1 MRANLTFSEI
11 LRRARAVFA
20 VTFHIVVAL
29 AVGMVVLNAG
39 VLAYA
44 PGLFWVSAV
53 YAVASGTY
61 LIILF
66 HHSALRPDQPDALPA
81 ADVAALFWPF
91 LWRSMVLGL
100 GAGVSVGIVVGLL
113 SLFGQTGLSIAA
125 LIVTPVI
132 FIIVGLFGSVF
143 PAILDSEDRRWRAA
157 FERAEARIWPIL
169 WMFIK
174 GPFFVALVVQVIV
187 MAATFAGLSIVMV
200 TPEGGVSVV
209 AAVLSFG
216 LAMAQ
221 HFISAMVVIILCHV
235 YQTDA
240 AR

>member
-1 MRANLTFSEI
+1 MTFSEI

-39 VLAYA
+39 ILAYA
-44 PGLFWVSAV
+44 PDLFWASAV

-66 HHSALRPDQPDALPA
+66 HHSALYPDQPDALSA

-91 LWRSMVLGL
+91 FWRSMVLGIC
-100 GAGVSVGIVVGLL
+100 AGVSAGIVVGLL
-113 SLFGQTGLSIAA
+113 SLFGQAGLSVAA
-125 LIVTPVI
+125 LIITPVI

-143 PAILDSEDRRWRAA
+143 PAIVDGGDRRWRAA
-157 FERAEARIWPIL
+157 FERAETRIWPIL

-174 GPFFVALVVQVIV
+174 GPFFVALLVQIIF
-187 MAATFAGLSIVMV
+187 MAAAFTGLSIVLV

-209 AAVLSFG
+209 AAILSFAA
-216 LAMAQ
+216 AMAQ
-221 HFISAMVVIILCHV
+221 HFVSAMVVAILCHV
-235 YQTDA
+235 YRTGA

>member
-1 MRANLTFSEI
+1 LTFSEI
-11 LRRARAVFA
+11 LHRARAVFA
-20 VTFHIVVAL
+20 VTFHIVVVL

-44 PGLFWVSAV
+44 PGLFWVSAI
-53 YAVASGTY
+53 YAVVAGTY

-66 HHSALRPDQPDALPA
+66 HHRALRPDQPDALSA

-91 LWRSMVLGL
+91 LWRSMALGL
-100 GAGVSVGIVVGLL
+100 GAGVSAGIVIGLL
-113 SLFGQTGLSIAA
+113 SLFGQAGLSVAA
-125 LIVTPVI
+125 LIITPVI

-143 PAILDSEDRRWRAA
+143 PAIVDGGDRSWRAA

-174 GPFFVALVVQVIV
+174 GPFFVALLVQVIF
-187 MAATFAGLSIVMV
+187 MAAAFAGLSIMLV
-200 TPEGGVSVV
+200 TPEGGVSVI
-209 AAVLSFG
+209 AAILSFAA
-216 LAMAQ
+216 AMAQ
-221 HFISAMVVIILCHV
+221 HFVSAMAVVILCHI

-240 AR
+240 AT